1 MIRNK
6 HMKSIAVV
14 AVSIVFGFII
24 GVASFKDGFDKQ
36 AYSLKWDWG
45 MGENISRD
53 CLFFRK
59 RVSEHT
65 TESTPLF
72 CVKNSFKQ

>member
-1 MIRNK
+1 
-6 HMKSIAVV
+6 MKTA
-14 AVSIVFGFII
+14 FII
-24 GVASFKDGFDKQ
+24 IVSVVIGFAISVASFKDGYDRQ

-45 MGENISRD
+45 MDKDISRD

-59 RVSEHT
+59 RMADHA
-65 TESTPLF
+65 TEMMPLF

>member
-1 MIRNK
+1 
-6 HMKSIAVV
+6 MKSLITVLA
-14 AVSIVFGFII
+14 SLTIGFII

-45 MGENISRD
+45 MDKDISSD

-59 RVSEHT
+59 RVADHA
-65 TESTPLF
+65 TEMVPLF

>member
-1 MIRNK
+1 MTK
-6 HMKSIAVV
+6 HMKSLITVLA
-14 AVSIVFGFII
+14 SLTIGFIL

-45 MGENISRD
+45 MGEDISRD

-59 RVSEHT
+59 RLSEHA
-65 TESTPLF
+65 TEMTPFF